1 MRLDDLDAKLGSIG
15 KSLEGTISTKVRE
28 ATLPLATQ
36 SEQLKSIEGKLAAM
50 STNLDALRT
59 ASTPKAAPGSASGA
73 APGAAVGPQPAA
85 SAKAEPKSDPKPQAK
100 GRAQA
105 RPTPAARNEDLPVKD
120 QEAK

>member
-1 MRLDDLDAKLGSIG
+1 
-15 KSLEGTISTKVRE
+15 
-28 ATLPLATQ
+28 
-36 SEQLKSIEGKLAAM
+36 M

-59 ASTPKAAPGSASGA
+59 AITPKAAPGLLQVLL
-73 APGAAVGPQPAA
+73 PGLLLVAQSAA